1 MKARLSQIWNKLSVL
16 RGLAPTERVVAA
28 EIRATESPSEV
39 DLARR
44 WYRARTTTPELVAD
58 VIRMG
63 GLLTPQPMQ
72 AGEVLPLDPYRLAY
86 EAGRR
91 DMALQLCAVMSL
103 TIEELNYLME
113 DPNA

>member
-1 MKARLSQIWNKLSVL
+1 MKRLITLWNKLGVL
-16 RGLAPTERVVAA
+16 GGLAPTPRVMQAA
-28 EIRATESPSEV
+28 ARATEGASEV

-44 WYRARTTTPELVAD
+44 WAKARTQSPELLGD

-63 GLLTPQPMQ
+63 GLLTPQPME
-72 AGEVLPLDPYRLAY
+72 AGEVLPIDPYRLAY

-103 TIEELNYLME
+103 TLEELNLLME